1 MKISSDEPIVTYF
14 SLYSQWN
21 IEEEKGRKRKL
32 FSKRKWSRDLQKMQ
46 NSTDITKMVLVTRI
60 QWLSPLILELPNHEA
75 SSPLDSESST
85 ENWKDLSMHQPP
97 EITNVI
103 VLKYVFQGSF
113 YRSIK
118 S

>member
-1 MKISSDEPIVTYF
+1 
-14 SLYSQWN
+14 
-21 IEEEKGRKRKL
+21 
-32 FSKRKWSRDLQKMQ
+32 MQ
-46 NSTDITKMVLVTRI
+46 NSTDITEMVLVTRI
-60 QWLSPLILELPNHEA
+60 QWLSPLILELPNYEV
-75 SSPLDSESST
+75 SSPLDLKNST

-103 VLKYVFQGSF
+103 VLKYVFQGIF